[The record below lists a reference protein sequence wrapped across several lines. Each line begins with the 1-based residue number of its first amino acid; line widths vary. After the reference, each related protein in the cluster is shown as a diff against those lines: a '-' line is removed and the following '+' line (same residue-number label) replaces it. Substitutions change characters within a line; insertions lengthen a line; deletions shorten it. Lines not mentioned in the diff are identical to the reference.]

1 MSDLKVRPLI
11 QEETDGLDESA
22 VGVPAPNTASGFV
35 TDFALPAVLPKR
47 VRPAA
52 VVALV
57 LALVLPFVAI
67 PVAHRVIRTL
77 QHEGGRGLAVA
88 RAAIVIGYLDIL
100 LWALVCLNLAVAVLL
115 HPAVG

>member
-1 MSDLKVRPLI
+1 MSDLKVHPLS
-11 QEETDGLDESA
+11 QDEVDGLDESA
-22 VGVPAPNTASGFV
+22 VGVPVPNTASGFV
-35 TDFALPAVLPKR
+35 TDFALPGVLPKR
-47 VRPAA
+47 VHPLA

-88 RAAIVIGYLDIL
+88 QAAIVVGYIDIL

>member
-1 MSDLKVRPLI
+1 MHSPSSLVARPRTWLF
-11 QEETDGLDESA
+11 
-22 VGVPAPNTASGFV
+22 PA
-35 TDFALPAVLPKR
+35 L
-47 VRPAA
+47 
-52 VVALV
+52 ALV

-88 RAAIVIGYLDIL
+88 QAAIVVGYIDIL